1 MSTYKYIIMMSNVWT
16 SPLNGSAG
24 SKESIK
30 LIEELIEWSIM
41 GRVQWQS
48 KGLMVH

>member
-1 MSTYKYIIMMSNVWT
+1 MSTYKYIIMMSNV

-30 LIEELIEWSIM
+30 LIEELIEWSIV
-41 GRVQWQS
+41 GRVQWKSEGQ
-48 KGLMVH
+48 MTH